1 MLIDPDSIHALHKS
15 WLESQI
21 KSAGKVIKKLGHYI
35 QGIMLNSDLVT
46 PKGPFCNPKVFEE
59 LSAPYLKKF
68 CSFLHESSDFNLILH
83 TGGSIEPM
91 IPILL
96 DCGIDAINPVQ
107 ISADNM
113 DPQMLKDKYG
123 DCMAFSGGGCNTQG
137 VLGVGTVDEV
147 RANVR
152 ELMSIFKKDS
162 GFVFNQVHNI
172 MGNVP
177 PENIIAMYDEA
188 YKNSFYD

>member
-1 MLIDPDSIHALHKS
+1 
-15 WLESQI
+15 
-21 KSAGKVIKKLGHYI
+21 
-35 QGIMLNSDLVT
+35 MLNSDLGT
-46 PKGPFCNPKVFEE
+46 QRGPFCNPKVYEE
-59 LSAPYLKKF
+59 MCAPYLKEF
-68 CSFLHESSDFNLILH
+68 CRFLHENSDYKLILH
-83 TGGSIEPM
+83 TCGSIEPM
-91 IPILL
+91 IPILI

-123 DCMAFSGGGCNTQG
+123 SRMAFSGGGCNTQA
-137 VLGVGTVDEV
+137 VLGVGTPEEV

-152 ELMSIFKKDS
+152 ELMGIFKKDS
-162 GFVFNQVHNI
+162 GFIFNQVHNI

-188 YKNSFYD
+188 YRNSFYD